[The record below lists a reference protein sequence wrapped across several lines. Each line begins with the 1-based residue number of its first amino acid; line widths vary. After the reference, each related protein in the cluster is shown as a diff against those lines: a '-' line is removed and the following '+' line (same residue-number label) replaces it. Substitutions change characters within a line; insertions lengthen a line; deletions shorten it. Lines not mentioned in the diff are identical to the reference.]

1 MPRTYLLRSKYLS
14 FDLGVRGFKP
24 QEPSAIYVFSS
35 VTGVDVSG
43 VEGGA
48 RVHVPSCASRLNGC
62 TCLSG
67 VGSRLISP
75 DSKCNATTTTTT
87 HFVSASPRN
96 AVQTRQ
102 RKGGGIFWNS
112 HRRTRCDIACMFVS
126 RPRHSSSAYF
136 LAPCPPHLCVSTK
149 KSHSCCHS

>member
-75 DSKCNATTTTTT
+75 DSKCNATTTTT

-112 HRRTRCDIACMFVS
+112 HRRTRCDIVCFFFV
-126 RPRHSSSAYF
+126 PAPDMATLLIF
-136 LAPCPPHLCVSTK
+136 LPLVRRTCAFPP
-149 KSHSCCHS
+149 KSQMN